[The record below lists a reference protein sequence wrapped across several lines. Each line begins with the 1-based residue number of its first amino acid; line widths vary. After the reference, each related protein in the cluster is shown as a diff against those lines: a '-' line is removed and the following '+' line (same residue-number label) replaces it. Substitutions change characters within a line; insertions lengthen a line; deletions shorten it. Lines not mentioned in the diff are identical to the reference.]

1 MREVIRTV
9 LGEVAPTV
17 AGIVDS
23 HDHLFLSTP
32 LLPGEELADADDA
45 MTETLDFAR
54 RGGRTL
60 VQWTPRGLS
69 RRLPALRSISETTGV
84 HIVAATGRHR
94 RGVYP
99 SGAPEFD
106 LTVGQLADTFIDD
119 IGNNGCGLIK
129 VGISYEEVTADEGD
143 SLRAA
148 AIAHHAT
155 NAPIAV
161 HLERGSAADLV
172 LGFLVDE
179 SVPMNS
185 IVLGHLGKNPDPDRI
200 AEAAQSGAW
209 LCLDAPSP
217 RNPVSIED
225 LSRTLGR
232 LIDGGHSSQLLLG
245 ADTTTRSSS
254 RPVRGA
260 YGPAGL
266 VDQVAPPLIRALGA
280 DALAGIMVGNP
291 ARAWSVRV

>member
-1 MREVIRTV
+1 VREVIRTV
-9 LGEVAPTV
+9 LGEVAPAD

-32 LLPGEELADADDA
+32 LLPGEELADTDDA

-69 RRLPALRSISETTGV
+69 RGLPALRSISETTGV

-119 IGNNGCGLIK
+119 IGNNGCSLIK

-172 LGFLVDE
+172 LGFLVAE

-254 RPVRGA
+254 RPVRSA

-266 VDQVAPPLIRALGA
+266 VDQVAPHLIRALGA